1 MRYSYLLAAASGLLQ
16 VLIFPSFGYS
26 LLAPVS
32 LVPLLLAIARESGR
46 RKQFLL
52 GWIAGAIFWGG
63 ACYWI
68 YDVMHRYAHLPALA
82 AAAIF
87 VGFFLVKGLHL
98 GLFSVLAAP
107 LLKTRWAI
115 PVVAALWVALEGT
128 HQYLGFTWLHLGNA
142 GISMSVLA
150 RLAPYTGVYGVSFAL
165 ALMNVALAA
174 ALLRKPRR
182 QLAWLLLLPTLYLL
196 PALPPPET
204 GDKGVRL
211 IQPNINPD
219 EVVGR
224 GWSRRRLAEHLSRME
239 FLSTEAAASSE
250 SISPELVIWPEY
262 PLPGYFFADPSYRS
276 YMERLARKT
285 DAYLIFNAVDFE
297 PAAERRPL
305 NTAVTLDPAG
315 EMVSRYDKIFLV
327 PFGEFVPW
335 PFSYFIEKVTLEAG
349 DFVPGS
355 EVALAEVGT
364 HQVGTFICYE
374 AVFARGVRRFVD
386 SGAEVLVNISNDSW
400 YGQSPARDQHLLIA
414 RMRAVENARW
424 LLRAT
429 NDGITSIIDPAG
441 RVVAALPSYEEG
453 VLAGRFSYSSRTTWF
468 TRFGEWFW
476 WGSVLAAV
484 GCWFIARRLA

>member
-1 MRYSYLLAAASGLLQ
+1 MRYSYLLAALSGLLQ
-16 VLIFPSFGYS
+16 VLMFPSFGYF
-26 LLAPVS
+26 LLAPVC
-32 LVPLLLAIARESGR
+32 LVPLLLAVARESGG

-52 GWIAGAIFWGG
+52 GWLAGAIFWGG

-82 AAAIF
+82 AGAIF
-87 VGFFLVKGLHL
+87 AGFFLVKGLHL

-115 PVVAALWVALEGT
+115 PAVAALWVALEGT

-142 GISMSVLA
+142 GISMAVLV

-165 ALMNVALAA
+165 ALMNIALAS
-174 ALLRKPRR
+174 ALIGRPRR
-182 QLAWLLLLPTLYLL
+182 QLAWLVLLPALYLL

-204 GDKGVRL
+204 GDAGVRL
-211 IQPNINPD
+211 IQPNVNPD

-224 GWSRRRLAEHLSRME
+224 GWSRRRLAQHLERME

-250 SISPELVIWPEY
+250 SIPPDLVVWPEY
-262 PLPGYFFADPSYRS
+262 PLSGYFFRDPSYRS
-276 YMERLARKT
+276 FMERLARKA
-285 DAYLIFNAVDFE
+285 DAHVIFNAVDFE
-297 PAAERRPL
+297 PSADRRPL

-315 EMVSRYDKIFLV
+315 KMVSRYDKIFLV

-335 PFSYFIEKVTLEAG
+335 PFSYFIDKVTLETG
-349 DFVPGS
+349 DFVPGT
-355 EVALAEVGT
+355 EIAVARLGE

-374 AVFARGVRRFVD
+374 SVFARGVRRFVD
-386 SGAEVLVNISNDSW
+386 GGAEVLVNISNDSW
-400 YGQSPARDQHLLIA
+400 YGRSAARDQHLLIA
-414 RMRAVENARW
+414 RMRAIENARW

-429 NDGITSIIDPAG
+429 NDGVTSIIDPAG
-441 RVVAALPSYEEG
+441 RVVVALPSFEEG
-453 VLAGRFSYSSRTTWF
+453 VLAGRFNYSSRITWF

-476 WGSVLAAV
+476 WIVAWAAAAFGV
-484 GCWFIARRLA
+484 ATRRLA

>member
-1 MRYSYLLAAASGLLQ
+1 MRYSFPLAAASGLLQ
-16 VLIFPSFGYS
+16 VLIFSSFGYS

-32 LVPLLLAIARESGR
+32 LVPLLLAISRESGS
-46 RKQFLL
+46 RKRFLL

-68 YDVMHRYAHLPALA
+68 YDVMHRYAHLPAVA

-87 VGFFLVKGLHL
+87 VLFFLAKGLHL
-98 GLFSVLAAP
+98 GVFSVLAAP

-115 PVVAALWVALEGT
+115 PAVAVLWVALEGS

-165 ALMNVALAA
+165 ALMNVALAS

-182 QLAWLLLLPTLYLL
+182 QLAWLVLVPALYLL
-196 PALPPPET
+196 PPLPPPES
-204 GDKGVRL
+204 GDTGVRL

-219 EVVGR
+219 ELVGH
-224 GWSRRRLAEHLSRME
+224 GWSRRRLAEHLDRME

-262 PLPGYFFADPSYRS
+262 PVSGYFFTDPSYRAF
-276 YMERLARKT
+276 MERLARKT
-285 DAYLIFNAVDFE
+285 GAHLIFNAVDFE
-297 PAAERRPL
+297 PSAEGRPL
-305 NTAVTLDPAG
+305 NTAVTLDPTG
-315 EMVSRYDKIFLV
+315 GVVSRYDKIFLV

-335 PFSYFIEKVTLEAG
+335 PFSYFIDKVTLEAG
-349 DFVPGS
+349 DFVPGR
-355 EVALAEVGT
+355 EVAVAHVGAR
-364 HQVGTFICYE
+364 QVGTFICYE
-374 AVFARGVRRFVD
+374 SVFARGVRRFVD

-400 YGQSPARDQHLLIA
+400 FGRSAARDQHLLIA

-424 LLRAT
+424 ILRAT
-429 NDGITSIIDPAG
+429 NDGITSTIDPAG
-441 RVVAALPSYEEG
+441 RVTAWLPSYEEG
-453 VLAGRFSYSSRTTWF
+453 VLAGRFSYSSRTTCF

-476 WGSVLAAV
+476 WATILATA
-484 GCWFIARRLA
+484 CFWLAARRLA

>member
-1 MRYSYLLAAASGLLQ
+1 MRYSFLLAAASGLLQ
-16 VLIFPSFGYS
+16 VLMFPSFGYS

-32 LVPLLLAIARESGR
+32 LVPLLLAIAGESGG

-52 GWIAGAIFWGG
+52 GWIAGAIFWAG

-68 YDVMHRYAHLPALA
+68 YDIMHRYAHLPAVA

-87 VGFFLVKGLHL
+87 VLFFLVKGLHL
-98 GLFSVLAAP
+98 GVFSVLAAP
-107 LLKTRWAI
+107 LLRTRWAI
-115 PVVAALWVALEGT
+115 PAVAVLWVALEGT

-142 GISMSVLA
+142 GVSMSVLA

-165 ALMNVALAA
+165 ALMNVALAS

-182 QLAWLLLLPTLYLL
+182 QLAWLVLVPALYLL
-196 PALPPPET
+196 PPLPPPEI
-204 GDKGVRL
+204 GDTGVRL
-211 IQPNINPD
+211 IQPNVNPD

-224 GWSRRRLAEHLSRME
+224 GWSRRRLAEHLDRME

-262 PLPGYFFADPSYRS
+262 PVSGYFFADPSYRS
-276 YMERLARKT
+276 FMERLARKT
-285 DAYLIFNAVDFE
+285 RAHLIFNAVDFE
-297 PAAERRPL
+297 PSAERRPL
-305 NTAVTLDPAG
+305 NTAVTLDPTG

-335 PFSYFIEKVTLEAG
+335 PFSYFIDKVTLEAG
-349 DFVPGS
+349 DFVPGR
-355 EVALAEVGT
+355 EVAVADVGAR
-364 HQVGTFICYE
+364 QVGTFICYE
-374 AVFARGVRRFVD
+374 SVFARGVRRFVD

-400 YGQSPARDQHLLIA
+400 FGRSAARDQHLLIA

-424 LLRAT
+424 ILRAT
-429 NDGITSIIDPAG
+429 NDGITSTIDPAG
-441 RVVAALPSYEEG
+441 RVTAWLPSYEEG

-476 WGSVLAAV
+476 WGTVLAAV
-484 GCWFIARRLA
+484 AFWFVARRLA